1 MATPVYILTN
11 SIGELTFLHSLQHL
25 FVGFL
30 IIAIMT
36 SVSRY
41 LIVVLICIYQITRD
55 VKHLFMCLLAIWM
68 SSLEKCLFRSS
79 ANVLI
84 GFSDTDLYEL
94 CVFWILTHQL
104 HHCKYFL
111 HTIGCLFIFFDGFL
125 HCAKAFK
132 LIRSHLFIF
141 AFISIVLG
149 QYCYELCLRM
159 FCLCFSEFYGVTSY
173 I

>member
-1 MATPVYILTN
+1 M
-11 SIGELTFLHSLQHL
+11 
-25 FVGFL
+25 
-30 IIAIMT
+30 
-36 SVSRY
+36 
-41 LIVVLICIYQITRD
+41 VLICISLITRD

-79 ANVLI
+79 AHVLI
-84 GFSDTDLYEL
+84 GFSDTHLYEL
-94 CVFWILTHQL
+94 CVFRILTHQL

-111 HTIGCLFIFFDGFL
+111 HSVGCLFFFFFFFFDGFL

-141 AFISIVLG
+141 AFISIALG
-149 QYCYELCLRM
+149 QYFYELCLRM